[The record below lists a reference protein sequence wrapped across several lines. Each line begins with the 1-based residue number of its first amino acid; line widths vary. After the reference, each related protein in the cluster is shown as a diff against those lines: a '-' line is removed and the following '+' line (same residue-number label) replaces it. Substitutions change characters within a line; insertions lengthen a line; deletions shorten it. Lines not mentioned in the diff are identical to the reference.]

1 MADTEFKTLID
12 ETQRAV
18 KELRD
23 KADEAQSVAELRGGE
38 LLSEHKSFM
47 GKVNDRIDQIE
58 TRLNRPAAGGAP
70 ERKIDGSAI
79 DYKDALGRYEQKGPV
94 GLHTEEMKALHK
106 AVFEKWARQGD
117 EGMLVPER
125 KVLTVGD
132 DTTGGYLASSE
143 MSADI
148 VKGIIEFSPVRE
160 LAKVRKTSKKSY
172 KQRTRTGTFAAAWAS
187 EIGTRTESTGLAYGL
202 KEMPVH
208 ELYAYVKISR
218 DDLEDPDFN
227 MEDEL
232 QSESS
237 EQFGVAEGTA
247 FISGSG
253 VGKPQGILNGADVGT
268 TNSGHATQL
277 TGDGFVRM
285 YHAIKTPYANRGTWL
300 ANRLTLREI
309 RILKDGTGNYIWRP
323 SLADGSPPA
332 LLERPYR
339 EATDL
344 VAPSSGATYVASGKP
359 VIFGDLK
366 RAYQIVD
373 RSMMSVIR
381 DIYTAKSTGQVEFMF
396 TRRLDGQVVLA
407 EAVQVLV
414 ISA

>member
-1 MADTEFKTLID
+1 
-12 ETQRAV
+12 
-18 KELRD
+18 
-23 KADEAQSVAELRGGE
+23 
-38 LLSEHKSFM
+38 
-47 GKVNDRIDQIE
+47 
-58 TRLNRPAAGGAP
+58 
-70 ERKIDGSAI
+70 
-79 DYKDALGRYEQKGPV
+79 
-94 GLHTEEMKALHK
+94 
-106 AVFEKWARQGD
+106 
-117 EGMLVPER
+117 
-125 KVLTVGD
+125 
-132 DTTGGYLASSE
+132 
-143 MSADI
+143 
-148 VKGIIEFSPVRE
+148 
-160 LAKVRKTSKKSY
+160 
-172 KQRTRTGTFAAAWAS
+172 
-187 EIGTRTESTGLAYGL
+187 
-202 KEMPVH
+202 
-208 ELYAYVKISR
+208 
-218 DDLEDPDFN
+218 
-227 MEDEL
+227 
-232 QSESS
+232 
-237 EQFGVAEGTA
+237 
-247 FISGSG
+247 
-253 VGKPQGILNGADVGT
+253 
-268 TNSGHATQL
+268 
-277 TGDGFVRM
+277 M

-309 RILKDGTGNYIWRP
+309 RILKDGTGNNIWRP